1 MYIQFEYFQGL
12 ISETFFPF
20 HFPFPLDQLFSSD
33 LSKLFLFRP
42 LLSDDGGIY
51 KDNSEITKI
60 NNSVNIDE
68 NEFSF
73 AT

>member
-12 ISETFFPF
+12 ISVTFFPF
-20 HFPFPLDQLFSSD
+20 PFAFPLDQLFSSD
-33 LSKLFLFRP
+33 LSRLFLFRP

-51 KDNSEITKI
+51 INNCEITKI
-60 NNSVNIDE
+60 DNSVNIDE
-68 NEFSF
+68 NESSF